1 MTPLRVHLCVDQTF
15 REKAT
20 SGLVR
25 TWACLLPEAARHADV
40 DVTAHFVGVEGRS
53 RELAPNVRVR
63 EHAPPPPTTEW
74 VERLGLR
81 VPTSAGLFPYQATLA
96 KELAA
101 ADVVHT
107 TYTMMSFALT
117 AVAVARRR
125 GIPLVHSHQ
134 TQVPQH
140 AEAYVKDA
148 AVRLLGGHGQSLARL
163 VRRALEAQA
172 RWYFRRCSRILIS
185 APADYA
191 KLPAGFPAERVAYL
205 ARGIDTSVFHPA
217 RRDRARLRARFGIA
231 EDEPVVLFVGKLM
244 PDKNVM
250 TLAHALA
257 ALAARGERFTLV
269 LCGEG
274 EQRREIEALLG
285 PRVLSIGVQHHDALP
300 WIYASADVFAF
311 PSTAEVYAQV
321 VVEAMCSG
329 LATLVSG
336 QEGAS
341 QHIAAPGTDGVV
353 VDQDEPAAW
362 AHALSNVLRN
372 PQLRDRIGAAARARI
387 ESSAM
392 DWAAIFDRVVKPCWL
407 AAARERQQRN
417 TRCTSVRR

>member
-1 MTPLRVHLCVDQTF
+1 MAPLRVHLCIDQTF
-15 REKAT
+15 AEKDT

-25 TWACLLPEAARHADV
+25 TWACLLPEAARHPDL
-40 DVTAHFVGVEGRS
+40 DVTAHFIGREGCTRALASNVE
-53 RELAPNVRVR
+53 LR
-63 EHAPPPPTTEW
+63 EHAAPPPTTEW

-81 VPTSAGLFPYQATLA
+81 VPIRAGLLPYHARLA

-117 AVAVARRR
+117 AVAVARLR

-140 AEAYVKDA
+140 AEAYVQDA
-148 AVRLLGGHGQSLARL
+148 LERLLGGRRCGEAVARS
-163 VRRALEAQA
+163 VRRVLEGQA
-172 RWYFRRCSRILIS
+172 RWYFRRCSRILVS

-191 KLPAGFPAERVAYL
+191 KLPAGFPADRVGYL
-205 ARGIDTSVFHPA
+205 ARGIDTAVFHPA
-217 RRDRARLRARFGIA
+217 RRDRALLRARFGIA
-231 EDEPVVLFVGKLM
+231 EDEPVVLFVGKIM
-244 PDKNVM
+244 PDKNVV

-257 ALAARGERFTLV
+257 ALAAEGERFTLL

-274 EQRREIEALLG
+274 AQRREVEALLG
-285 PRVLSIGVQHHDALP
+285 RRVVCVGVQRHDTLP

-329 LATLVSG
+329 LPVVVSAR
-336 QEGAS
+336 EGAC
-341 QHIAAPGTDGVV
+341 QHIAHPGEDGVV
-353 VDQDEPAAW
+353 VDGDDPAAW
-362 AHALSNVLRN
+362 ARALRGL
-372 PQLRDRIGAAARARI
+372 LRDPEAHRRIGAAARARI
-387 ESSAM
+387 ESAALN
-392 DWAAIFDRVVKPCWL
+392 WAAIFDRVVKPCWL
-407 AAARERQQRN
+407 AAAGDP
-417 TRCTSVRR
+417 VRAG

>member
-1 MTPLRVHLCVDQTF
+1 MTRPLRVHLCVDQTYA
-15 REKAT
+15 EAAT

-25 TWACLLPEAARHADV
+25 TWACLLPEAARHADL
-40 DVTAHFVGVEGRS
+40 DVTAHFVGAEGRS
-53 RELAPNVRVR
+53 RALASNVRVH
-63 EHAPPPPTTEW
+63 EHAPTPPTTAW

-96 KELAA
+96 KELAD
-101 ADVVHT
+101 ADLVHT

-117 AVAVARRR
+117 AVTIARRR

-148 AVRLLGGHGQSLARL
+148 VERLLGRGGASIGRL

-172 RWYFRRCSRILIS
+172 RWYFRRCSRIFLS

-191 KLPAGFPAERVAYL
+191 KLPLGFPSDRVAYL
-205 ARGIDTSVFHPA
+205 ARGIDTRVFSPA
-217 RRDRARLRARFGIA
+217 HRDRARLRAQLGIA

-257 ALAARGERFTLV
+257 ELAAAGERFTLL

-274 EQRREIEALLG
+274 GQRGEIEELLG
-285 PRVLSIGVQHHDALP
+285 PRVIAIGNQRHDTLP

-329 LATLVSG
+329 LATVVSV
-336 QEGAS
+336 QEGAC
-341 QHIAAPGTDGVV
+341 QHISRPGCDGVV
-353 VDQDEPAAW
+353 VEDDNSTTW
-362 AHALSNVLRN
+362 AHALAVL
-372 PQLRDRIGAAARARI
+372 LRDPQQRQRIGAAARARI
-387 ESSAM
+387 ECSAL

-407 AAARERQQRN
+407 DAAREQN
-417 TRCTSVRR
+417 PRRS